1 MGETEG
7 SSSEEKSQAN
17 TKKVDQLDDPFVSL
31 SLQED
36 SATTRQSQTYMAPS

>member
-31 SLQED
+31 SLQRM
-36 SATTRQSQTYMAPS
+36 ARRQDRVRLT